1 MDEARSNGGTQA
13 YKGHSQY
20 MRGKKIKVNY
30 IPEEKP
36 EQSEATEQAAT
47 QEPVVPERQS
57 CVIDG
62 EVLEYDRSV
71 SWEVFPGNI
80 EVFVDTGAYFMAFK
94 TFDKVLDA
102 DSQRQ
107 RVVKEIIDKIW
118 DDFD

>member
-1 MDEARSNGGTQA
+1 M
-13 YKGHSQY
+13 
-20 MRGKKIKVNY
+20 
-30 IPEEKP
+30 
-36 EQSEATEQAAT
+36 
-47 QEPVVPERQS
+47 
-57 CVIDG
+57 
-62 EVLEYDRSV
+62 